1 MPETIGLSEREL
13 TKNRA
18 PVLITKKRRKG
29 EGKMSEKRW
38 SFETLQVHAGQE
50 EADPATKARAVP
62 IYQTT
67 SYVFDNAEHAADL
80 FNLRKPGNIYTR
92 IMNPTQDVFEKRI
105 AALEGGVGALAT
117 SSGLAA
123 ILYAILNVANA
134 GDEIVSAG
142 TLYGGTYEQFNVTLR
157 KIGIDVKFVDPD
169 DPENFRKAVTPR
181 TKALYAETIGNPRIN
196 VLDVEKVAQI
206 AHDNKIPFII
216 DSTFTTPYLLRP
228 IEYGADVVVH
238 SATKFIGGHGT
249 AIGGVIVDAGK
260 FDWSGSGRFPDFT
273 TPDKSYGGIRYAND
287 LGALA
292 YILKARVQLLRNT
305 GAAISPLNAFLFLQG
320 LESLSLRIE
329 RHVFNTRKIVAY
341 LSKHPKVE
349 WVNYPELE
357 GNPYYGLSKKYLPKG
372 AGSIFTFGI
381 KGGVEAGRRFINSLK
396 LFSLLANVGD
406 AKSLVIHPASTT
418 HAELDEEAQKAAG
431 ITPDLVRL
439 SIGIEG
445 VDDLLDD
452 LEQALAKA

>member
-1 MPETIGLSEREL
+1 VS
-13 TKNRA
+13 N
-18 PVLITKKRRKG
+18 KKL
-29 EGKMSEKRW
+29 

-50 EADPATKARAVP
+50 EPDSATRARAVP

-67 SYVFDNAEHAADL
+67 SYVFEDADHAADL

-105 AALEGGVGALAT
+105 AALEGGVGALAA
-117 SSGLAA
+117 SSGSAA
-123 ILYAILNVANA
+123 ILYAILNVASA
-134 GDEIVSAG
+134 GDEIVAAS
-142 TLYGGTYEQFNVTLR
+142 TLYGGTYEQFSVTLR
-157 KIGIDVKFVDPD
+157 KLGINVIFVDPD
-169 DPENFRKAVTPR
+169 DPENFRKAITDK
-181 TKALYAETIGNPRIN
+181 TKALYGETIGNPRIN
-196 VLDVEKVAQI
+196 VLDIEAVAKI
-206 AHDNKIPFII
+206 AHENKLPLIV

-249 AIGGVIVDAGK
+249 TIGGVIVDGGK
-260 FDWSGSGRFPDFT
+260 FDWAGSGRFPDFT
-273 TPDKSYGGIRYAND
+273 TPDKSYGGIRYAQD
-287 LGALA
+287 LGARA

-305 GAAISPLNAFLFLQG
+305 GAAISPFSAFLFLQG

-329 RHVFNTRKIVAY
+329 RHVANTRKIVEY
-341 LSKHPKVE
+341 LSRHPKVS
-349 WVNYPELE
+349 WINYPELE
-357 GNPYYGLSKKYLPKG
+357 GSQYYPLAKKYLPKG

-381 KGGVEAGRRFINSLK
+381 KGGVAAGKNFINSLK

-418 HAELDEEAQKAAG
+418 HAELDEEEQKAAG

-445 VDDLLDD
+445 VNDLIDD
-452 LEQALAKA
+452 LEQALAKV